1 MTGYINRN
9 ISKQVAQS
17 LKDYPVV
24 AILGPRQVGKSTLA
38 KKIIKSYSKH
48 LYLDLERPSD
58 LRKLEDAEYFL
69 EQNRSHLVCL
79 DEIQRLPE
87 IFPLIRSLVDERKK
101 NGQFLVLGSVSGD
114 LLRQSS
120 ESLAGRIAYLEM
132 SPFLVS
138 EIKGKKTETLWNRG
152 GLPRSYLLRGDE
164 KSFYWRENYIR
175 TFLERDIARIGIKIQ
190 SKLIE
195 RLWTMLAHSHGQT
208 LNSSKLA
215 TSVGVS
221 SHTIN
226 SYIRILEQA
235 FLIRSLPAFSSNLK
249 KMLIKSPKIYIRDS
263 GILHALLGIETLN
276 NLFGHP
282 IYGHSFE
289 GFVIENIMS
298 HFDRWKYSFYRA
310 RSGSEIDLVMTKGSR
325 VIALEIKT
333 SKAPVVRKGFVEAV
347 KNIRANE
354 KYVIAPVSS
363 SYAIKNGVTVTN
375 LKQFIKTFEKK

>member
-1 MTGYINRN
+1 MTGYIDRN

-87 IFPLIRSLVDERKK
+87 IFPLIRSLVDGRKK

-120 ESLAGRIAYLEM
+120 ESLAGRIAYMEM
-132 SPFLVS
+132 SPLLVS
-138 EIKGKKTETLWNRG
+138 EIAGKKTETLWNRG
-152 GLPRSYLLRGDE
+152 GLPKSYLLRGDE

-195 RLWTMLAHSHGQT
+195 RLWMMLAHSHGQT

-215 TSVGVS
+215 ASMGVS

-298 HFDRWKYSFYRA
+298 HFDRWKYSFYRT

-333 SKAPVVRKGFVEAV
+333 SKAPVVGKGFVEAV